1 MNAAPP
7 TKRAM
12 LAFELKAAFFRAK
25 RFATDARGATRRWPL
40 TGGSSDGALLA
51 EISTPLRSAVAETD
65 PREARLIEGK
75 IHNLHMALRRLD
87 GAVVPSGSTFS
98 FWRQIGRATRRA
110 GYVEGRELREGC
122 IIPTV
127 GGGLCQLS
135 NALYAAALDS
145 GCEIVERHA
154 HSHFVPGS
162 MTERDRDA
170 TVFWNY
176 VDLRFRARHELTI
189 RCRLQDDRL
198 IVQFFAPVTAA
209 SIPAVAIRSRRRHR
223 SRAAVVPQLRSSRV
237 HTTSQ
242 NTRRELCTGGSILT
256 RRLLARI
263 RCVRRKA
270 SNDKRRG
277 VRSDRRKT
285 F

>member
-1 MNAAPP
+1 MQTKNAAPP

-25 RFATDARGATRRWPL
+25 RVATDARGATRRWPL

-65 PREARLIEGK
+65 PREARLVEGK
-75 IHNLHMALRRLD
+75 IHNLYVALRRLD
-87 GAVVPSGSTFS
+87 GAVVSGGSTFS

-198 IVQFFAPVTAA
+198 SCSFL
-209 SIPAVAIRSRRRHR
+209 RR
-223 SRAAVVPQLRSSRV
+223 
-237 HTTSQ
+237 
-242 NTRRELCTGGSILT
+242 
-256 RRLLARI
+256 
-263 RCVRRKA
+263 
-270 SNDKRRG
+270 
-277 VRSDRRKT
+277 
-285 F
+285 